1 LFVGES
7 DNVGYW
13 FDKMDIFVLLSRFEG
28 LPNVL
33 IEAQMCGVPV
43 VSTPA
48 GSAEDTFLNG
58 ETGFLLPDVENPD
71 IDEIVEGVELV
82 SNTMAGR
89 PEICARASDRAM
101 EIFSVSSMIKGTVSH
116 LVLY

>member
-1 LFVGES
+1 
-7 DNVGYW
+7 
-13 FDKMDIFVLLSRFEG
+13 MDIFVLLSRFEG